1 MQMFPRTTV
10 ENVSLSRMV
19 IGTNWI
25 LGYSHRSVAQDNM
38 IKRVNGQREAIFKI
52 LQPFM
57 EHGIDT
63 IMGLYDQNPELIEA
77 IKMAEEAYERKMII
91 IDTPIINV
99 GDTKE
104 ARAEARKRIELSK
117 ELGATFCLPHHYSVE
132 QLVCKRTQTIDRLP
146 DYLEMIR
153 ENDMIP
159 GVSAHMPELIVYSD
173 LNEYDV
179 QTYIQIYN
187 CMGYLMQMEIEQIND
202 VIWNAKKPV
211 LTIKS
216 MAAGRTTP
224 FVGLNFSYNTIREQD
239 MVAIGCLTP
248 EEAREDIEIGL
259 AAIERRKPD
268 LSERGTPKGKMI

>member
-63 IMGLYDQNPELIEA
+63 ILGLYDQNPELIEA

-117 ELGATFCLPHHYSVE
+117 DLGATFCLPHHYSVE

-248 EEAREDIEIGL
+248 EEAHEDIEIGL

>member
-63 IMGLYDQNPELIEA
+63 ILGLYDQNPELIEA

>member
-63 IMGLYDQNPELIEA
+63 ILGLYDQNPELIEA

-248 EEAREDIEIGL
+248 EEAHEDIEIGL